1 MLLSMATNPRHLVLN
16 LLLGTDSKA
25 LTAREAVVACALFG
39 VRESSARVALARL
52 VAGGLVEAIGRGAY
66 RLGPNAQE
74 LAAHVAT
81 WRDAEQ
87 RMCEWRGGWIAVH
100 VGALGRRDR
109 VALRS
114 RERALQLL
122 GLAEFER
129 GLHIRPANLVGG
141 ADSVRARLH
150 SLGFEDGAAV
160 FLAQEFDAAHEQ
172 HARTLWDGRELTRR
186 YRETKRRLDAW
197 LARAGTLAPEVA
209 ARDAYVLG
217 NDAIR
222 ELVFD
227 PLLPAPLVD
236 AAARSA
242 FVDAVVHF
250 DAAGHAIWQR
260 FLDTHRSDQPK
271 TSRARPALQTALET
285 TP

>member
-1 MLLSMATNPRHLVLN
+1 MAANPRHLILN
-16 LLLGTDSKA
+16 LLLGSDRQA
-25 LTAREAVVACALFG
+25 LTARDAVASCALFG
-39 VRESSARVALARL
+39 VSESSTRVALARL
-52 VAGGLVEAIGRGAY
+52 AVAGMVETAGRGAY
-66 RLGPNAQE
+66 RLGPKAQE
-74 LAAHVAT
+74 LAAHVAN

-87 RMCEWRGGWIAVH
+87 RLCDWTGGWIAVH

-109 VALRS
+109 AALRA

-129 GLHIRPANLVGG
+129 GLHLRPANLVGG
-141 ADSVRARLH
+141 ADGVRARLH
-150 SLGFEDGAAV
+150 ALGLDQGAAV
-160 FLAQEFDAAHEQ
+160 FVAQDFDAAREQ
-172 HARTLWDGRELTRR
+172 QARALWDDRELTRR
-186 YRETKRRLDAW
+186 YRDTKRRLDAW
-197 LARAGTLAPEVA
+197 LARADTLALEVA
-209 ARDAYVLG
+209 ARESYMLG

-227 PLLPAPLVD
+227 PWLPAPLVD

-242 FVDAVVHF
+242 FVEAVVRF

-260 FLDTHRSDQPK
+260 FLAAHSADQP
-271 TSRARPALQTALET
+271 SARERPALQTILEA

>member
-1 MLLSMATNPRHLVLN
+1 MSISMSTNPRHLILN
-16 LLLGTDSKA
+16 LLLGSESQA
-25 LTAREAVVACALFG
+25 LTAREAVVSCALFG

-52 VAGGLVEAIGRGAY
+52 ALAGLVETPGRGAY
-66 RLGPNAQE
+66 RLGRNAQE

-81 WRDAEQ
+81 WRAVEQ
-87 RMCEWRGGWIAVH
+87 RVCEWRGDWVCVH

-109 VALRS
+109 SALRV
-114 RERALQLL
+114 RERALHLL
-122 GLAEFER
+122 GLAELER
-129 GLHIRPANLVGG
+129 GLHVRPANLVGG
-141 ADSVRARLH
+141 VARVRERLH
-150 SLGFEDGAAV
+150 SLGLEHGAAV
-160 FLAQEFDAAHEQ
+160 FVAHDFDPAREK
-172 HARTLWDGRELTRR
+172 HARALWDGRELTRR
-186 YRETKRRLDAW
+186 YRETRRRLDAW
-197 LARAGTLAPEVA
+197 LARADTLAPEVA
-209 ARDAYVLG
+209 ARAAYVLG

-242 FVDAVVHF
+242 FVAAIVRF

-260 FLDTHRSDQPK
+260 FLAAHRSDSPS
-271 TSRARPALQTALET
+271 TRERPVLRTTLEA

>member
-1 MLLSMATNPRHLVLN
+1 MAANPRHLILN
-16 LLLGTDSKA
+16 LLLGSDRQA
-25 LTAREAVVACALFG
+25 LTAREAVASCALFG
-39 VRESSARVALARL
+39 VGESSTRVALARL
-52 VAGGLVEAIGRGAY
+52 AVAGMVEATGRGAY
-66 RLGPNAQE
+66 RLGPQAQE
-74 LAAHVAT
+74 LAAHVAN

-87 RMCEWRGGWIAVH
+87 RLCEWTGGWIAVH

-109 VALRS
+109 AALRA

-141 ADSVRARLH
+141 ADGVRARLH
-150 SLGFEDGAAV
+150 ALGLDQAAAV
-160 FLAQEFDAAHEQ
+160 FVARDFDPAREQ
-172 HARTLWDGRELTRR
+172 QARTLWDGRELTRR
-186 YRETKRRLDAW
+186 YRDTKRRLDAW
-197 LARAGTLAPEVA
+197 LARADALALEVA
-209 ARDAYVLG
+209 ARESYMLG

-227 PLLPAPLVD
+227 PWLPAPLVD
-236 AAARSA
+236 AEARSA
-242 FVDAVVHF
+242 FVAAVVRF

-260 FLDTHRSDQPK
+260 FLAAHGPDQP
-271 TSRARPALQTALET
+271 SARERPALQTILEA

>member
-1 MLLSMATNPRHLVLN
+1 VNPRHLILN
-16 LLLGTDSKA
+16 LLLGSDSKS
-25 LTAREAVVACALFG
+25 LTAREAVVSCALFG
-39 VRESSARVALARL
+39 VREASTRVALARL
-52 VAGGLVEAIGRGAY
+52 GLVGLVETAGRGAY
-66 RLGPNAQE
+66 RLGPHAKE

-87 RMCEWRGGWIAVH
+87 RLCEWRGGWIAVH

-109 VALRS
+109 VALRA

-129 GLHIRPANLVGG
+129 GLHVRPANLGGG
-141 ADSVRARLH
+141 ADGVRARLH
-150 SLGFEDGAAV
+150 SLGLEPGAAV
-160 FLAQEFDAAHEQ
+160 FLAQDFDPAHER

-197 LARAGTLAPEVA
+197 LARADRLAPDVA
-209 ARDAYVLG
+209 AREAYVLG

-242 FVDAVVHF
+242 FVDAVVRF
-250 DAAGHAIWQR
+250 DAAGHAVWQR
-260 FLDTHRSDQPK
+260 FLATHRSDQP
-271 TSRARPALQTALET
+271 SARDRPALQTTLEA

>member
-1 MLLSMATNPRHLVLN
+1 MAANPRHLILN
-16 LLLGTDSKA
+16 LLLGADSKA

-39 VRESSARVALARL
+39 VRESSTRVALARL
-52 VAGGLVEAIGRGAY
+52 ALAGLVETAGRGTY
-66 RLGPNAQE
+66 RLGRNAKE

-87 RMCEWRGGWIAVH
+87 RVCEWRGGWIAVH

-109 VALRS
+109 VALRA

-141 ADSVRARLH
+141 ADSVRARLLA
-150 SLGFEDGAAV
+150 LGLEAGAAV
-160 FLAQEFDAAHEQ
+160 FLAQDFDPAREQ
-172 HARTLWDGRELTRR
+172 RARALWDGRDLTRR
-186 YRETKRRLDAW
+186 YRETRRRLDAW

-209 ARDAYVLG
+209 AREAYVLG

-227 PLLPAPLVD
+227 PLLPAPLID

-242 FVDAVVHF
+242 FVDAVVRF
-250 DAAGHAIWQR
+250 DAAGHAVWQR
-260 FLDTHRSDQPK
+260 FFDSHRSDQP
-271 TSRARPALQTALET
+271 TARARPALQSTLEA